1 MIEKFKKRGKKMSNN
16 KKLMGIMMALCMS
29 ASVMTACQSKEE
41 PPQEPPV
48 STEAGDGQEEGSEQQ
63 NAEGSEQVSESACTI
78 TIQDFCTD
86 KQFEIESGDTVY
98 DVLKKTEVDMGATNS
113 GDGIFVD
120 GINGKYAGDEGE
132 TSGWVYTVNGE
143 RPEESCDKYEVKA
156 GDVIVW
162 EYVTE

>member
-1 MIEKFKKRGKKMSNN
+1 MSKN

-29 ASVMTACQSKEE
+29 AGVMTACQSKEE
-41 PPQEPPV
+41 PPQEPPI
-48 STEAGDGQEEGSEQQ
+48 STEAGEGQEENSEAQNSEQ
-63 NAEGSEQVSESACTI
+63 NSEQASENTCTI

-98 DVLKKTEVDMGATNS
+98 DVLKKTEVDMGASPS
-113 GDGIFVD
+113 GDGVFID

-132 TSGWVYTVNGE
+132 TSGWIYTVNGE
-143 RPEESCDKYEVKA
+143 KPDESSDKYEVKP